1 MRLFKY
7 ISAVVIISF
16 VLAAASTVIINKGLK
31 RSSIDFYGKINAVNS
46 PQMAINILLAGSS
59 RTLTNINPE
68 IIDSVTQLKSYNAG
82 LNAAKI
88 KTCYNIIA
96 TAIQNQPQLKA
107 VVLNVDFNMFHPEI
121 DPYKDPYY
129 YAYTSENKHIILTDN
144 SKANKIHG
152 FKIFDI
158 TAYDDYVIYAALRG
172 LAGNADFSKSN
183 GFIPHV
189 EQGFTID
196 TTVMPTGY
204 QPYTKTGEDIF
215 KNLIALCKEK
225 NICLMMVIAPYVK
238 QLGPWLYINNY
249 AQIIEKVKNIATQN
263 QVPFFDY
270 SLSDIGNDTS
280 YFYNSWHLT
289 LRGANTYSR
298 YLADSIRQY
307 MCK

>member
-7 ISAVVIISF
+7 ISAVVIIST
-16 VLAAASTVIINKGLK
+16 VLAAVSTVIINRGLK
-31 RSSIDFYGKINAVNS
+31 RSSIDFYGKINAVNN
-46 PQMAINILLAGSS
+46 PHMAINILLVGSS
-59 RTLTNINPE
+59 RTLTNINPR
-68 IIDSVTQLKSYNAG
+68 IIDSVTNLRSYNAG

-88 KTCYNIIA
+88 KTCYNMVA
-96 TAIQNQPQLKA
+96 SAIQNQPELKA

-129 YAYTSENKHIILTDN
+129 YAYTSENKNIMLTEN
-144 SKANKIHG
+144 SKANKIHRL
-152 FKIFDI
+152 KIFDV
-158 TAYDDYVIYAALRG
+158 TAYDDYVTYAALRG
-172 LAGNADFSKSN
+172 LAGNTDFSNSN
-183 GFIPHV
+183 GFIPHP

-196 TTVMPTGY
+196 TTVIPKGD

-215 KNLIALCKEK
+215 KSLIALCKAK
-225 NICLMMVIAPYVK
+225 HVCLMMVIAPYVK
-238 QLGPWLYINNY
+238 ERGPWLNINNY
-249 AQIIEKVKNIATQN
+249 SQIIEKVKNIATQN

-289 LRGANTYSR
+289 LKGANTYSIL
-298 YLADSIRQY
+298 LANSIGQH